1 MHWNAC
7 RYLGTIVPM
16 RIIKESRV
24 KEFMTEHAKARR
36 MLERW
41 VRLTR
46 RALWRKFA
54 DVRATFPDAD
64 EVFVSSGRKAI
75 VFDINGN
82 DFRLI
87 TAVHYMRR
95 RTRNKANEPSKA
107 QQWEGGRVFVF
118 YFLTHAEYDSDA
130 WKETL

>member
-1 MHWNAC
+1 
-7 RYLGTIVPM
+7 M
-16 RIIKESRV
+16 RVIKESRV
-24 KEFMTEHAKARR
+24 KEFMARHPKARR

-46 RALWRKFA
+46 AAVWTKLH

-64 EVFVSSGRKAI
+64 EVRVQSGKKAV

-87 TAVHYMRR
+87 TAVHYLRPVKAPGSSAR
-95 RTRNKANEPSKA
+95 RTT
-107 QQWEGGRVFVF
+107 GGRVYVF
-118 YFLTHAEYDSDA
+118 YLLTHAEYDRDQ